1 MNARCALVL
10 KSGSKAIVILNLLAT
25 LERAGRG
32 VKGPDEMREG
42 GKEMKGAAERR
53 KDKREK

>member
-25 LERAGRG
+25 LDREENE
-32 VKGPDEMREG
+32 PDE
-42 GKEMKGAAERR
+42 A
-53 KDKREK
+53 